1 MCISA
6 ISILIYACPYVHMAV
21 IITCNVYPGS
31 QLKATTSLTMY
42 LSPALMPLA
51 GIIGSG
57 QVVRPTALTQGWGGG
72 GGENRHTINH
82 VFGII
87 YVIIKFSV

>member
-1 MCISA
+1 
-6 ISILIYACPYVHMAV
+6 MAV

-31 QLKATTSLTMY
+31 QLNATTSLTMY

-57 QVVRPTALTQGWGGG
+57 QVVRPTATKQ
-72 GGENRHTINH
+72 GGEERTETR
-82 VFGII
+82 
-87 YVIIKFSV
+87 